1 VLVDHQRRTGER
13 AALLEAVLVADP
25 YLWSQDPTGGTP
37 WRPARVTDAFRQARR
52 RVGLDNVEFHH
63 LRHFTASTLAGAGVD
78 VRTIAGR
85 LGHANPAVTI
95 KTYSHFLGAARP
107 PGRRGDAAAPTP
119 PWPTRREIGTR
130 SVTPSPPG
138 PEGSQLDPSAILA
151 FSPWTGLEAIW
162 HRPPIGLTLLTSH
175 HG

>member
-1 VLVDHQRRTGER
+1 MLVDHQRRTGER

-85 LGHANPAVTI
+85 LGHANPGITLR
-95 KTYSHFLGAARP
+95 TYAHFLDVSDREPADAMGELASELRP
-107 PGRRGDAAAPTP
+107 PSEPR
-119 PWPTRREIGTR
+119 
-130 SVTPSPPG
+130 
-138 PEGSQLDPSAILA
+138 
-151 FSPWTGLEAIW
+151 LEPDVPD
-162 HRPPIGLTLLTSH
+162 RFETTVG
-175 HG
+175 